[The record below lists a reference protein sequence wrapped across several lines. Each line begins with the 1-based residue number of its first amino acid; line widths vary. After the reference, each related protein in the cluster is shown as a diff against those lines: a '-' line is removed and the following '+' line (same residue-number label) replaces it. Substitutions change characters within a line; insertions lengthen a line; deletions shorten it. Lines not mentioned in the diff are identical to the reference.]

1 VFQAR
6 LLKTVIKRR
15 GGVKRDQR
23 YAVNAATDNVPTVAM
38 CECEDEQRGETG
50 EAEKTGKALAE
61 ESLKVA
67 RRLKPQVNANAAIRA
82 A

>member
-1 VFQAR
+1 
-6 LLKTVIKRR
+6 
-15 GGVKRDQR
+15 
-23 YAVNAATDNVPTVAM
+23 M
-38 CECEDEQRGETG
+38 CEREDEQRDKTG
-50 EAEKTGKALAE
+50 EAEKTGNALAE